1 MTEIQ
6 NNFKK
11 KANKTSGTSF
21 AGVGRTNSAFQKT
34 NAASDA
40 PLSAN
45 AYGHTGF
52 GLSHAASNLNYG
64 PL

>member
-1 MTEIQ
+1 MQT
-6 NNFKK
+6 NFKK
-11 KANKTSGTSF
+11 KANKTSGASF
-21 AGVGRTNSAFQKT
+21 AGVGRANSAFQKT
-34 NAASDA
+34 CAASDA

-45 AYGHTGF
+45 AYAHTGL